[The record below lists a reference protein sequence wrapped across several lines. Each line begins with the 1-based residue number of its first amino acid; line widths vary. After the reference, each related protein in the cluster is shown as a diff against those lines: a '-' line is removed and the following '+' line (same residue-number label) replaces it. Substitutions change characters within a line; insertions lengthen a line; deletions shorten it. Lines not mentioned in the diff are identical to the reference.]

1 MKRSVV
7 VLLALPLVVASQVT
21 PTEAAEGGGAI
32 LRVECLP
39 NDPVHQQRIA
49 EEEAARAEAEAK
61 ARQAA
66 EQARRE
72 AEAAARRR
80 QEEERRQVSMAKPE
94 ADPEPR
100 PEPSPSPPADLR
112 DPFGGTL
119 GGVVGDVGTGAV
131 GSAEGGGGVSQG
143 ATGHEE
149 ARRRAEEDARRAA
162 ESQARH
168 AAEAARK
175 AEEERRYKEAYE
187 AEQLQAAEAA
197 APALPPANAP
207 EEPMVTETLDTTVVD
222 IPAPS
227 RPVATSPEQTW
238 DWGASLFLSNDDSM
252 SLASAQRVLYALKR
266 GVALDAA
273 DVRPHELLNYFSFDT
288 VEPRPGETF
297 ALAAA
302 AEAQGDTLAMTM
314 AVQGAEPERRP
325 LDLTTVVDVS
335 GSMRSDGRLE
345 TVQRALHLVEEQL
358 VDGDRFDLVTF
369 SNHQCVALEDFVV
382 GRDDPSLLRRAIDG
396 MAPTGGTNLN
406 AGLDAGYELA
416 VARHGQERNQRV
428 MLLTDANLNVGVTDH
443 GIVADVARA
452 YEDLDIRLTGVGVGR
467 GFNDAFLDKLTDSGK
482 GAYVYLGSD
491 AVVDRLF
498 GVGFPSLVETVAHD
512 VQFELELP
520 DSLAMERFYGEEVST
535 VAADVQPIHYYAG
548 TSQVFFQDLHMGEV
562 RPKDRVRLTVRYT
575 DALTGKEESQR
586 FETTVGDLLD
596 ADPRNVHKAQALM
609 AFSDVVMDQAMGAD
623 PCPSMASYSRRAAL
637 LSDDAEIGYVN
648 SLLDGVCPE
657 LAAPVSYKLS
667 FQTDRP
673 LANASLDCGGDP
685 QGHVLSASDTVARF
699 QARPGT
705 CVLEVSDGAERWTA
719 SVSVPAVD
727 GGARCVVRGRRLS
740 CR

>member
-49 EEEAARAEAEAK
+49 EEEAARAEAVEK

-72 AEAAARRR
+72 AEAAFKRR
-80 QEEERRQVSMAKPE
+80 QEEERREVSVTKPE

-100 PEPSPSPPADLR
+100 PEPSPSPPNDLA

-119 GGVVGDVGTGAV
+119 GGVVGDLGTGG
-131 GSAEGGGGVSQG
+131 GSAPTAGGVAQG
-143 ATGHEE
+143 TTSGEE
-149 ARRRAEEDARRAA
+149 ARRRAEEDAHRAA
-162 ESQARH
+162 ESRARY
-168 AAEAARK
+168 AAEEAARK
-175 AEEERRYKEAYE
+175 AEEERKYQEAVQ
-187 AEQLQAAEAA
+187 AERRRGTEEAA
-197 APALPPANAP
+197 SAAPP
-207 EEPMVTETLDTTVVD
+207 EEPMVTETLDSTVVD
-222 IPAPS
+222 IPAPP
-227 RPVATSPEQTW
+227 RAVAASPEQKW

-273 DVRPHELLNYFSFDT
+273 DIRPHELLNYFSFDT
-288 VEPRPGETF
+288 VEPRAGETF

-302 AEAQGDTLAMTM
+302 AEAQGDTLALTM

-406 AGLDAGYELA
+406 VGLNAGYDLA
-416 VARHGQERNQRV
+416 MARHGQERNQRV
-428 MLLTDANLNVGVTDH
+428 MLLTDANLNVGITDH

-467 GFNDAFLDKLTDSGK
+467 GFNDAFLDKLTDTGK

-548 TSQVFFQDLHMGEV
+548 TSQVFFQDLHMGKV
-562 RPKDRVRLTVRYT
+562 RPGDPVRLTVRYT
-575 DALTGKEESQR
+575 DALTGEKETQR

-609 AFSDVVMDQAMGAD
+609 AFSDVVMDQAMGVD
-623 PCPSMASYSRRAAL
+623 PCPSMAAYSRRAAM

-685 QGHVLSASDTVARF
+685 QGHALSASDTVARF

-719 SVSVPAVD
+719 SVSVPEVD
-727 GGARCVVRGRRLS
+727 SGARCVVRGRRLS